1 MSSALTY
8 GPAWVG
14 KRAVVVPGYPLEPLP
29 NGYRNSVPA
38 RTIMAEFNLKPRE
51 VMVLGAT
58 QKSALAVA
66 RKLQLPVYTADD
78 FRAAV
83 TR

>member
-1 MSSALTY
+1 MSSQLIY

-38 RTIMAEFNLKPRE
+38 STIMAEFNLKPRE
-51 VMVLGAT
+51 VMVLGAS
-58 QKSALAVA
+58 QNAALAVA

-78 FRAAV
+78 YRAAV